1 MRALEYLMNFRTNK
15 AVLGS
20 TNQDIKNLRE
30 NITGIGSSFNK
41 VHSELTKFASSQK
54 WMNITSLTQN
64 VAKGVFGVAHS
75 LKTVFSASFGF
86 MDQLATQGDKV
97 AKSARLV
104 GMSVKDYQAFAFAAE
119 RSGIALETF
128 DSGMKKFSANLGKAR
143 SGDKSTG
150 EMFRALLPGKLSD
163 YKSERDVLLAMSD
176 SYTKLSAAQKNFV
189 SQQMFGLR
197 ATQFGEL
204 LGGGAAGVGEL
215 LNKYE
220 SLGGGFDDE
229 TAKKAETFKDLMT
242 DIKVTMESFKILVG
256 TELLPVFNE
265 LFESISKYF
274 VENRG
279 ELQKIFSD
287 FGKQFVSGLK
297 QMIPLLPSII
307 SGISTIVSFVGKIV
321 DYIGPINTLIGVG
334 LLSSLGSIV
343 GIVTSLAGLIGG
355 PTVAAITG
363 VAILF
368 GEMYSIITQIRDN
381 WDMLTGAIHDMWA
394 DFKKSWSDYWMDA
407 FSGLEDGL
415 ENSIAKGFI
424 NGVRKAVK
432 SIPLFGN
439 MIFSDVKFDE
449 PTGNLISDK
458 DIEDMEKFKNRTIT
472 NKFSVDF
479 KNMPRGVKVT
489 PPKSGDFDYS
499 YGYLLDGGV

>member
-20 TNQDIKNLRE
+20 TNQDIKKLRE
-30 NITGIGSSFNK
+30 NVTGIGSSFNK
-41 VHSELTKFASSQK
+41 VHSELTKFAHSQK

-64 VAKGVFGVAHS
+64 VAHGVFGVAKS
-75 LKTVFSASFGF
+75 LKTVFSTSLNF
-86 MDQLATQGDKV
+86 MDNLASEGDKV

-104 GMSVKDYQAFAFAAE
+104 GLSVKDYQAFAFAAE
-119 RSGIALETF
+119 RSGMALETF

-143 SGDKSTG
+143 SGDKTANS
-150 EMFRALLPGKLSD
+150 MFKALLPGKLSD
-163 YKSERDVLLAMSD
+163 YKSEREILLAMSD
-176 SYTKLSAAQKNFV
+176 SYTKLSAAQKTFV

-204 LGGGAAGVGEL
+204 LGGGSAGVDSL
-215 LNKYE
+215 LKKYE
-220 SLGGGFDDE
+220 ALGGGFDEE
-229 TAKKAETFKDLMT
+229 TTKKAETFKDLMT

-256 TELLPVFNE
+256 SELLPVFNE

-279 ELQKIFSD
+279 ELRKIFSD
-287 FGKQFVSGLK
+287 FGKQFVGGLK

-307 SGISTIVSFVGKIV
+307 SGIATIFSYVGKIV
-321 DYIGPINTLIGVG
+321 DYIGPVKTLIGVG
-334 LLSSLGSIV
+334 ILGSLGSII

-355 PTVAAITG
+355 PTLVAITG

-368 GEMYSIITQIRDN
+368 GEVYSIIKQIYNN
-381 WDMLTGAIHDMWA
+381 WDMLTGAISDWWSE
-394 DFKKSWSDYWMDA
+394 FKMQCVGIFEWIA
-407 FSGLEDGL
+407 EGF
-415 ENSIAKGFI
+415 ENAIGKGVS
-424 NGVRKAVK
+424 NGIRKAVK
-432 SIPLFGN
+432 SVPLFGN
-439 MIFSDVKFDE
+439 MIFSDVKFDQ
-449 PTGNLISDK
+449 PTGSVISDD
-458 DIEDMEKFKNRTIT
+458 DIKEMEQFKNRTIT

-489 PPKSGDFDYS
+489 APKSGDFDYS
-499 YGYLLDGGV
+499 YGYVLDGGV

>member
-1 MRALEYLMNFRTNK
+1 MRALEYLLNFRTNK

-30 NITGIGSSFNK
+30 NVTGIGSSFQK
-41 VHSELTKFASSQK
+41 VHSELTKFANSQK
-54 WMNITSLTQN
+54 WMNITGLTQN
-64 VAKGVFGVAHS
+64 VAQGVFGVAKS
-75 LKTVFSASFGF
+75 LKTVFSASLNFI
-86 MDQLATQGDKV
+86 DNLATEGDKV

-119 RSGIALETF
+119 RSGMALETF
-128 DSGMKKFSANLGKAR
+128 DSGMKKFSGNLGKAR
-143 SGDKSTG
+143 SGDKTAGS
-150 EMFRALLPGKLSD
+150 MFKALLPGKLSD
-163 YKSERDVLLAMSD
+163 YKSEREILLAMSD
-176 SYTKLSAAQKNFV
+176 SYTKLSASQKNFV

-204 LGGGAAGVGEL
+204 LGGGASGVGEL
-215 LNKYE
+215 LKKYE

-279 ELQKIFSD
+279 ELRKIFSD
-287 FGKQFVSGLK
+287 FGKQFVGGLK
-297 QMIPLLPSII
+297 QMIPLLPSVI
-307 SGISTIVSFVGKIV
+307 SGISTIFTYVGKIV
-321 DYIGPINTLIGVG
+321 DYIGPIKTLIGVG
-334 LLSSLGSIV
+334 ILGSLGSII

-355 PTVAAITG
+355 PTLVAITLVGAAIASWGVYFKSMYDNWGLITG
-363 VAILF
+363 
-368 GEMYSIITQIRDN
+368 EIRD
-381 WDMLTGAIHDMWA
+381 WWSEFKMQCSAIFDWI
-394 DFKKSWSDYWMDA
+394 S
-407 FSGLEDGL
+407 DGL
-415 ENSIAKGFI
+415 ENAIGKGVA
-424 NGVRKAVK
+424 NGARKAVK

-449 PTGNLISDK
+449 PTGNIIGDD
-458 DIEDMEKFKNRTIT
+458 DIKEMERFKNRTIT

-489 PPKSGDFDYS
+489 APKSGDFDYS

>member
-163 YKSERDVLLAMSD
+163 YKSERDILLAMSD

-242 DIKVTMESFKILVG
+242 DIKVTMDSFKILVG

-265 LFESISKYF
+265 LFESISKYI

-279 ELQKIFSD
+279 ELRKIFSD

-334 LLSSLGSIV
+334 LLSSLGSII

-355 PTVAAITG
+355 PTVAAILACGAGLVGWIST
-363 VAILF
+363 IKTI
-368 GEMYSIITQIRDN
+368 YDN
-381 WDMLTGAIHDMWA
+381 WELLKIAVSDLLGGI
-394 DFKKSWSDYWMDA
+394 KSGFFEIFGFISD
-407 FSGLEDGL
+407 GLEDAIG
-415 ENSIAKGFI
+415 KGVA
-424 NGVRKAVK
+424 NGMRKAVK

-489 PPKSGDFDYS
+489 APKSGDFDYS

>member
-1 MRALEYLMNFRTNK
+1 MRALEYLLNFRTNK

-30 NITGIGSSFNK
+30 NVTGIGSSFQK
-41 VHSELTKFASSQK
+41 VHSELTKFANSQK
-54 WMNITSLTQN
+54 WMNITGLTQN
-64 VAKGVFGVAHS
+64 VAQGVFGVAKS
-75 LKTVFSASFGF
+75 LKTVFSASLNFI
-86 MDQLATQGDKV
+86 DNLATEGDKV

-119 RSGIALETF
+119 RSGMALETF

-143 SGDKSTG
+143 SGDKTAGS
-150 EMFRALLPGKLSD
+150 MFKALLPGKLSD
-163 YKSERDVLLAMSD
+163 YKSEREILLAMSD
-176 SYTKLSAAQKNFV
+176 SYTKLSASQKNFV

-204 LGGGAAGVGEL
+204 LGGGASGVDSL
-215 LNKYE
+215 LKKYE

-229 TAKKAETFKDLMT
+229 TTKKAETFKDLMT

-279 ELQKIFSD
+279 ELRKIFSD
-287 FGKQFVSGLK
+287 FGKQFVGGLK
-297 QMIPLLPSII
+297 QMIPLLPSVI
-307 SGISTIVSFVGKIV
+307 SGMATIFSYVGKIV
-321 DYIGPINTLIGVG
+321 DYIGPVKTLIGVG
-334 LLSSLGSIV
+334 ILGSLGSII

-355 PTVAAITG
+355 PTLVAITG
-363 VAILF
+363 VAVLF
-368 GEMYSIITQIRDN
+368 GEVYSIITQIRDN

-415 ENSIAKGFI
+415 ENSIAKGII
-424 NGVRKAVK
+424 NGARKAVK

-449 PTGNLISDK
+449 PTGNIIGDD
-458 DIEDMEKFKNRTIT
+458 DIKEMERFKNRTIT

-479 KNMPRGVKVT
+479 KNMPRSVKVT
-489 PPKSGDFDYS
+489 APKSGDFDYS